1 MRAMRTTLDIE
12 EPVLHALK
20 ELARREGRSA
30 GAIASDLIRRG
41 LSRPA
46 VAGVQEAPARYGF
59 RPFAA
64 AHADDRVTNEQVN
77 RVRDD
82 LGI

>member
-1 MRAMRTTLDIE
+1 VRTTLNID

-20 ELARREGRSA
+20 ERARCEGRSA

-41 LSRPA
+41 LSQPLD
-46 VAGVQEAPARYGF
+46 AGVQEALGRYGF

-64 AHADDRVTNEQVN
+64 VPEDHLVTNGQVD
-77 RVRDD
+77 RLRDE
-82 LGI
+82 LSI